1 MKNNNKTDRDK
12 FFDELTRKGK
22 DGITEFNC
30 SPHNVWEWVARPTN
44 RTTEDNKVVQA
55 ESRNETEPNDGGKI
69 VVNIPYLADEVEPS
83 RPSDDEI
90 DAVCGEI
97 AGVSQ
102 FLSDHQYDEL
112 SVLYGAKQGAFWGLR
127 KIASKHHT
135 PTERPSAEDILK
147 QVLEIADY
155 TQELNMANYDHNQVN
170 DLNNA
175 IIEICQLLQHHTP
188 ISRPSEEESK
198 EDFLDW
204 LQWKDKLPEEEDPDY
219 YTVTWGMNVWN
230 NAMKFYNK

>member
-135 PTERPSAEDILK
+135 PTEKDQPKQSAE
-147 QVLEIADY
+147 EW
-155 TQELNMANYDHNQVN
+155 M
-170 DLNNA
+170 
-175 IIEICQLLQHHTP
+175 
-188 ISRPSEEESK
+188 K
-198 EDFLDW
+198 E
-204 LQWKDKLPEEEDPDY
+204 
-219 YTVTWGMNVWN
+219 
-230 NAMKFYNK
+230 

>member
-135 PTERPSAEDILK
+135 PTESKVSKLVDDFIEVADEVTRLATEKAEPMGKRKQKQKQKQKLK
-147 QVLEIADY
+147 GS
-155 TQELNMANYDHNQVN
+155 VN
-170 DLNNA
+170 RM
-175 IIEICQLLQHHTP
+175 I
-188 ISRPSEEESK
+188 
-198 EDFLDW
+198 
-204 LQWKDKLPEEEDPDY
+204 
-219 YTVTWGMNVWN
+219 
-230 NAMKFYNK
+230 